1 MIVDLIDLLQKNQQ
15 TVRVYSIIAI
25 AIMLVWSFLGVDTHH
40 AHTWMEVY
48 IPGFWSI
55 FTLLACVVLIFF
67 SRWLGKSGL
76 ETREDY
82 YDN

>member
-1 MIVDLIDLLQKNQQ
+1 MIVNLIDFLKKNQPAVQ
-15 TVRVYSIIAI
+15 VYCIIAI
-25 AIMLVWSFLGVDTHH
+25 AIMLIWSFLGVDTHH

-55 FTLLACVVLIFF
+55 FTCVSCVVLIFF
-67 SRWLGKSGL
+67 SRWLGKSGI
-76 ETREDY
+76 EAGEDY

>member
-1 MIVDLIDLLQKNQQ
+1 MIVDLINFLKKNQH

-25 AIMLVWSFLGVDTHH
+25 AIMLVWSFLGVDNHH
-40 AHTWMEVY
+40 AHTWMETH

-55 FTLLACVVLIFF
+55 FAFLSCVVLIFF
-67 SRWLGKSGL
+67 SRWLGKSGI
-76 ETREDY
+76 EAGEDY